1 MRSWRCRN
9 KKLKVE
15 FMHFNIL
22 CWSKQGREPK
32 ISLSILFLPF
42 ALANLF
48 LNPHFCLSLFNN
60 SHNLSYI
67 IKFSIFFMTVKKK
80 KKKSKTMRHCYLP
93 VRCSYAC
100 LCQICISHVIAG
112 HVKKS
117 WLGRWIVLHHINL
130 CVCCMSSQIILYTL
144 KISIMLISLYYFIYI
159 HIYIFS
165 VYILN
170 KIFKWVDP
178 DNLFLMIRYHS
189 FWVNLYG
196 FVFGTFQKA
205 SYR

>member
-67 IKFSIFFMTVKKK
+67 IKFSIFFITVKKK
-80 KKKSKTMRHCYLP
+80 KKKVKPWDIVIYLLDVAMRVCAKFASRMWLRVMWRNHDWEDELCFTTLIY
-93 VRCSYAC
+93 VSVAC
-100 LCQICISHVIAG
+100 
-112 HVKKS
+112 
-117 WLGRWIVLHHINL
+117 HH
-130 CVCCMSSQIILYTL
+130 
-144 KISIMLISLYYFIYI
+144 K
-159 HIYIFS
+159 
-165 VYILN
+165 
-170 KIFKWVDP
+170 
-178 DNLFLMIRYHS
+178 
-189 FWVNLYG
+189 
-196 FVFGTFQKA
+196 
-205 SYR
+205 